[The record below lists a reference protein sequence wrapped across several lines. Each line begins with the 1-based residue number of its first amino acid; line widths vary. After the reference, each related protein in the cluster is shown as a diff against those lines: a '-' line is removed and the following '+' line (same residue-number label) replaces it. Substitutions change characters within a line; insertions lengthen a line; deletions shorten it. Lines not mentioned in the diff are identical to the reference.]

1 MMVIDNA
8 TRECFLVNNLERH
21 AFLLPS
27 LLASWRLSDV
37 GGSGN
42 EEVRLVDSLEA
53 AARITMNGRCLLLVI
68 CRVVGLGVVD
78 GGIDFK

>member
-8 TRECFLVNNLERH
+8 TRECFLVDNLERH

-42 EEVRLVDSLEA
+42 EEVRLVQSGGGGADNDERS
-53 AARITMNGRCLLLVI
+53 VF
-68 CRVVGLGVVD
+68 VVGNLQ
-78 GGIDFK
+78 GGRAGGGRRGYRF